1 MLEDIRQGKRFCPRA
16 RLDDRFLKDGF
27 RPASIPGAAQSA
39 ISSAQALLVAQ
50 GLLVAK
56 ALLPAK
62 GMPLNFWAARSFSM
76 PTEDGDNDV

>member
-27 RPASIPGAAQSA
+27 RPASIPDAAQSA
-39 ISSAQALLVAQ
+39 ISSAQALLVAK
-50 GLLVAK
+50 G
-56 ALLPAK
+56 LLPAK
-62 GMPLNFWAARSFSM
+62 GLPLNFWAARSFSM